1 MSPVGVPLNTGFTVG
16 CLYMWLSADIDVFL
30 LLDGFILEDLEPS
43 AYIQTYLSSV
53 NYIEEL
59 QKFVEDDNYK

>member
-1 MSPVGVPLNTGFTVG
+1 MGVPLKTGFTVG
-16 CLYMWLSADIDVFL
+16 CLYMWLSADIVTFF

>member
-1 MSPVGVPLNTGFTVG
+1 MVVPV
-16 CLYMWLSADIDVFL
+16 IDLFSLFVS
-30 LLDGFILEDLEPS
+30 ENLEPS
-43 AYIQTYLSSV
+43 TYIQSYLSSV

>member
-1 MSPVGVPLNTGFTVG
+1 MLVHVIDLFSPFVSEN
-16 CLYMWLSADIDVFL
+16 
-30 LLDGFILEDLEPS
+30 LEPS
-43 AYIQTYLSSV
+43 AYIQSYLSSV

>member
-1 MSPVGVPLNTGFTVG
+1 
-16 CLYMWLSADIDVFL
+16 
-30 LLDGFILEDLEPS
+30 LDGFILEDLEPS